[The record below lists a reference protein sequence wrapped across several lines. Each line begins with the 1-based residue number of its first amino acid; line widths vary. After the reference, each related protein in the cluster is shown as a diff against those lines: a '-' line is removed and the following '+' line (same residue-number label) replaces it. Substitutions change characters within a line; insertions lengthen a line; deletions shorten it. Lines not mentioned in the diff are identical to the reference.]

1 MSTHRRAANRHD
13 PYSQARLQ
21 RDAALERG
29 RTVTKGMA
37 AVSVAGVA
45 ALGLYLSQALPGH
58 SATSTATTGSAGSA
72 NTGSSAQYQT
82 PVAQPPVAQQPVAQ
96 QPVAQTPAAPASS
109 GSSFSTP
116 SYTPAP
122 SQYQAPVTSGAS

>member
-13 PYSQARLQ
+13 PHSQARLQ

-72 NTGSSAQYQT
+72 NTGSSAQYQS
-82 PVAQPPVAQQPVAQ
+82 PVAQQPVAQ

-116 SYTPAP
+116 TYTPAP

>member
-1 MSTHRRAANRHD
+1 MSTHRRATNRHD
-13 PYSQARLQ
+13 PHSQARLQ

-58 SATSTATTGSAGSA
+58 SASSTATTGAAGSA
-72 NTGSSAQYQT
+72 STGSSAPSQT
-82 PVAQPPVAQQPVAQ
+82 PVAQQPV
-96 QPVAQTPAAPASS
+96 VQTPSAAASS

>member
-1 MSTHRRAANRHD
+1 MSTHRRATNRHD
-13 PYSQARLQ
+13 PHSQARLQ

-58 SATSTATTGSAGSA
+58 SASSTATTGAAGSA
-72 NTGSSAQYQT
+72 STGSSAPYQT
-82 PVAQPPVAQQPVAQ
+82 PVAQQPV
-96 QPVAQTPAAPASS
+96 VQTPSAAASS